1 VELNKALKTR
11 RSIRSYTDEIV
22 SDKLLKEVLEAARI
36 APSAANKQRWKFV
49 VIEKDKIEDFVPIC
63 KNQNFVGQASHLIVC
78 CATDKESKWA
88 DVDVAIAMD
97 HMTLRAH
104 DLGLGTCWIGAFY
117 PKLVANEINLPK
129 EAKVVAILTLGY
141 PAKEGTMRDRLGLE
155 DIVSYNI
162 YK

>member
-1 VELNKALKTR
+1 MELLEALKTR
-11 RSIRSYTDEIV
+11 RSIRAYTDEV
-22 SDKLLKEVLEAARI
+22 VRKEMLEGVLEAARI

-49 VIEKDKIEDFVPIC
+49 IIEKDRVKDFVPLC
-63 KNQNFVGQASHLIVC
+63 KNQKFVGEASHLIVC

-104 DLGLGTCWIGAFY
+104 GLGLGTCWIGAFN
-117 PKLVANEINLPK
+117 PEKVSQAINLAE

-141 PAKEGTMRDRLGLE
+141 PAQEGTMRDRKAMDE
-155 DIVSYNI
+155 IISHNTY
-162 YK
+162 

>member
-1 VELNKALKTR
+1 MELLKALKTR
-11 RSIRSYTDEIV
+11 RSIRAYTDKVVE
-22 SDKLLKEVLEAARI
+22 KEVLEEVLEVARI

-49 VIEKDKIEDFVPIC
+49 IIEKDRVKEFVPLC
-63 KNQNFVGQASHLIVC
+63 KDQKFVGEASNLIIC

-117 PKLVANEINLPK
+117 PEEVSKAIELPQ

-141 PAKEGTMRDRLGLE
+141 PAKDGVMRDRKAMDE
-155 DIVSYNI
+155 IISYNT
-162 YK
+162 Y

>member
-1 VELNKALKTR
+1 MELLKALKTR
-11 RSIRSYTDEIV
+11 RSIRAYTDKVVE
-22 SDKLLKEVLEAARI
+22 KEVLEEVLEVARI

-49 VIEKDKIEDFVPIC
+49 IIEKDRVKEFVPLC
-63 KNQNFVGQASHLIVC
+63 KDQKFVGEASNLIIC

-117 PKLVANEINLPK
+117 PEEVSNAIELPQ

-141 PAKEGTMRDRLGLE
+141 PAKDGVMRDRKAMDE
-155 DIVSYNI
+155 IISYNT
-162 YK
+162 Y

>member
-1 VELNKALKTR
+1 MELLKALQTR
-11 RSIRSYTDEIV
+11 RSIRAYTDEV
-22 SDKLLKEVLEAARI
+22 VEKEILEGVLEAARI

-49 VIEKDKIEDFVPIC
+49 IIENDKVKDFVPLC
-63 KNQNFVGQASHLIVC
+63 RNQKFVGEASHLIVC

-117 PKLVANEINLPK
+117 PEKVSKAIDLP
-129 EAKVVAILTLGY
+129 EDAKVVAILTLGY
-141 PAKEGTMRDRLGLE
+141 PAEEGKMRDRKE
-155 DIVSYNI
+155 MDEITSYNT
-162 YK
+162 Y

>member
-1 VELNKALKTR
+1 MELLKAIQTR
-11 RSIRSYTDEIV
+11 RSIRAYTDQIV
-22 SDKLLKEVLEAARI
+22 EKEMLEGVLEVARI

-49 VIEKDKIEDFVPIC
+49 IIEKDRVSEFVPMC
-63 KNQNFVGQASHLIVC
+63 KNQKFVGEASHLIIC

-104 DLGLGTCWIGAFY
+104 DLGLGTCWIGAFH
-117 PKLVANEINLPK
+117 PEEVSKAINLPE

-141 PAKEGTMRDRLGLE
+141 PAKEGVMRDRE
-155 DIVSYNI
+155 PMEEIISYNT
-162 YK
+162 Y

>member
-1 VELNKALKTR
+1 MELLKALQTR
-11 RSIRSYTDEIV
+11 RSIRAYTDEV
-22 SDKLLKEVLEAARI
+22 VEKEILEGVLEAARI

-49 VIEKDKIEDFVPIC
+49 IIENDKVEDFVPLC
-63 KNQNFVGQASHLIVC
+63 RNQKFVGEASHLIVC

-117 PKLVANEINLPK
+117 PEKVSKAIDLPE

-141 PAKEGTMRDRLGLE
+141 PAEEGKMRDRKE
-155 DIVSYNI
+155 MDEITSYNT
-162 YK
+162 Y

>member
-1 VELNKALKTR
+1 MELLKALKTR
-11 RSIRSYTDEIV
+11 RSIRAYTDKVVE
-22 SDKLLKEVLEAARI
+22 KEVLEEVLEVARI

-49 VIEKDKIEDFVPIC
+49 IIEKDRVKEFVSLC
-63 KNQNFVGQASHLIVC
+63 KDQKFVGEASNLIIC

-117 PKLVANEINLPK
+117 PEEVSKAIELPQ

-141 PAKEGTMRDRLGLE
+141 PAKDGVMRDRKAMDE
-155 DIVSYNI
+155 IISYNT
-162 YK
+162 Y